1 MQEIVAGRQEEDE
14 EMQET
19 AREKKAAPLMS
30 GCGHRYLAINGCASY
45 RVDIIYGIHVTI
57 DVSCI
62 TEKSL
67 YIKVYILHCALLQN
81 LPMCFHFSTS
91 TL

>member
-19 AREKKAAPLMS
+19 VSEEKAAPLTS
-30 GCGHRYLAINGCASY
+30 GSRSRYLAINCYASY
-45 RVDIIYGIHVTI
+45 RVKVIYGIHVTI
-57 DVSCI
+57 DLSCI
-62 TEKSL
+62 TERSL
-67 YIKVYILHCALLQN
+67 CIKVYILHCALPEN
-81 LPMCFHFSTS
+81 LPVCFHSSTS